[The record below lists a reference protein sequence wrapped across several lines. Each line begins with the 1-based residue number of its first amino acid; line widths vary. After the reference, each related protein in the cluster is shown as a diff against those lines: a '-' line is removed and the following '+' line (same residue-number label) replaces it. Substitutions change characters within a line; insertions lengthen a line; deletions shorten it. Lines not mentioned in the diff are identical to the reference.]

1 MATTSMDF
9 TSGLSRPSGSKAKA
23 ENYLGSTAYPYALRA
38 ISAAMG
44 SKHEDA
50 DNLYDAVFDVNPK
63 EFGKYFNS
71 GASTL
76 KETTPTQNIEKT
88 TPTQTINSVLT
99 QKIANNLANA

>member
-23 ENYLGSTAYPYALRA
+23 ENYLGSTAHPYALRA

-63 EFGKYFNS
+63 EFGKSFKS
-71 GASTL
+71 GTSVLKTATST
-76 KETTPTQNIEKT
+76 P
-88 TPTQTINSVLT
+88 TINSVLT